1 MTSSRRF
8 SRGADG
14 LQRRGEVR
22 VNCPE
27 GQEKPLW
34 SGPALRSKAI
44 DIVGREGTPLCQT
57 SPHMGPS
64 PAHAGQIPPVRT
76 GDLQRPRGAGDA
88 AVLFAVRQGD
98 TNPTA
103 HRLLQRFGSLHAV
116 LEATEDELQTVEGV
130 GPRSAELLHLCFALF
145 HRYQADVAKSGA
157 VSPINLNTYDR
168 IGAYFVPQL
177 CAERE
182 EVLLAAYVDGAG
194 RVLKCEEIAR
204 GGHARVQVDSYKIAR
219 GALMAGA
226 AGVALAHN
234 HPNGTPTPC
243 AGGFSI

>member
-1 MTSSRRF
+1 MPENHHVGHRQRMLDKFRRF
-8 SRGADG
+8 G
-14 LQRRGEVR
+14 LEIFSDHEVL
-22 VNCPE
+22 E
-27 GQEKPLW
+27 ML
-34 SGPALRSKAI
+34 LY
-44 DIVGREGTPLCQT
+44 
-57 SPHMGPS
+57 
-64 PAHAGQIPPVRT
+64 
-76 GDLQRPRGAGDA
+76 
-88 AVLFAVRQGD
+88 FAVRQGD

-103 HRLLQRFGSLHAV
+103 HRLMQRFGSLHAV
-116 LEATEDELQTVEGV
+116 LKATEDELQTVEGV

-145 HRYQADVAKSGA
+145 HRYQADVAKMEQFTDK
-157 VSPINLNTYDR
+157 LNTYDR

-234 HPNGTPTPC
+234 HPNGTPTPSQEDFDMTDRLQRTLSELGLELVDHC
-243 AGGFSI
+243 VVARSNFTSIGRLRSGSLRKRY

>member
-1 MTSSRRF
+1 M
-8 SRGADG
+8 
-14 LQRRGEVR
+14 
-22 VNCPE
+22 
-27 GQEKPLW
+27 
-34 SGPALRSKAI
+34 
-44 DIVGREGTPLCQT
+44 
-57 SPHMGPS
+57 
-64 PAHAGQIPPVRT
+64 
-76 GDLQRPRGAGDA
+76 
-88 AVLFAVRQGD
+88 
-98 TNPTA
+98 
-103 HRLLQRFGSLHAV
+103 QRFGSLHAV

-145 HRYQADVAKSGA
+145 HRYQADVAKMEQFTDK
-157 VSPINLNTYDR
+157 LNTYDR

-234 HPNGTPTPC
+234 HPNSTPTPSQEDFDMTDRLRRSRTGVELVDPALWRSNFTSIGRLRSGSLRKILRAKSTLC
-243 AGGFSI
+243 AGI

>member
-1 MTSSRRF
+1 MP
-8 SRGADG
+8 D
-14 LQRRGEVR
+14 
-22 VNCPE
+22 N
-27 GQEKPLW
+27 
-34 SGPALRSKAI
+34 
-44 DIVGREGTPLCQT
+44 
-57 SPHMGPS
+57 PHMG
-64 PAHAGQIPPVRT
+64 HR
-76 GDLQRPRGAGDA
+76 QRMLDKFRRFGLEIFSDHE
-88 AVLFAVRQGD
+88 VLEVLLYFAVRQGD

-103 HRLLQRFGSLHAV
+103 HRLMQRFGSLHAV

-130 GPRSAELLHLCFALF
+130 GPRSAELLH
-145 HRYQADVAKSGA
+145 
-157 VSPINLNTYDR
+157 R

-234 HPNGTPTPC
+234 HPNGTPTPSQEDFDMTDRLQRTLSELGLELVDHC
-243 AGGFSI
+243 VVARSNFTSIGRLRSGSLRKRY